1 MLASTGD
8 AVRSVMGCV
17 TVCKLCVR
25 QKGNGWQCDDNAKKK
40 EKGVKDDY
48 DGKRITSAKYMA
60 CTVWNGTTLGRDENT

>member
-25 QKGNGWQCDDNAKKK
+25 QKGNGWQCDDNAKKGK
-40 EKGVKDDY
+40 EGQ
-48 DGKRITSAKYMA
+48 
-60 CTVWNGTTLGRDENT
+60 GRLRRKANHERKIYGMYSVERNDFGS